1 MRISDWSSDVCSSDL
16 CRLLRLCPGTR
27 LRRDGDL
34 SHGGDHGRGRP
45 HDAGARGGEA
55 DRCDS
60 RREGHRHPRLRPH
73 DAGREARRNPRCP
86 QDDSLAKA
94 MTATPLPETRVRFAH
109 FLTIPTPWMD
119 NAIYGLVHNV
129 LSYSYFRPVTNH
141 HPLPNGPPPT

>member
-1 MRISDWSSDVCSSDL
+1 MEF
-16 CRLLRLCPGTR
+16 
-27 LRRDGDL
+27 RRVLFGS

-45 HDAGARGGEA
+45 QDAGARGGEA

-94 MTATPLPETRVRFAH
+94 MTETPLPETRVRFAH
-109 FLTIPTPWMD
+109 FLTIPTRWMD
-119 NAIYGLVHNV
+119 NDIYGHVNNV
-129 LSYSYFRPVTNH
+129 VYYSYFDTVINDYLIREGG
-141 HPLPNGPPPT
+141 LRSEEPTSELQSLMRISYAVFC